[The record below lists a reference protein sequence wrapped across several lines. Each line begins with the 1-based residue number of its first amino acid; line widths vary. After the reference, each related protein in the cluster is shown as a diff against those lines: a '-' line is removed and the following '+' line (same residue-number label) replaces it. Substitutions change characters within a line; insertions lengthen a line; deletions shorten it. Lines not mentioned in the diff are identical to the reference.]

1 MIGTGQLSFWL
12 EVPIWNKKRINMNKN
27 VEFTH
32 ININNYT
39 VGTCSYDKTKTMV
52 HLTWWLME
60 CFHIRLDYLIICY
73 VQ

>member
-1 MIGTGQLSFWL
+1 MIGKGQLSFWL

-39 VGTCSYDKTKTMV
+39 VGACLYDKTKTMV
-52 HLTWWLME
+52 HLFQLPGGWWSV
-60 CFHIRLDYLIICY
+60 FISDLII
-73 VQ
+73 